1 MGYTHIFF
9 DLDGT
14 LTDSGEGITNS
25 GMYAFGQLGLP
36 LPDRAEFRK
45 MVGPPLKTGFSVLG
59 VPQEMIEDAIRLYRE
74 NYNRIGK
81 YQNRVYPG
89 IEEMLKALKE
99 AGCNLYVATSK
110 PEQLAREIL
119 EGFGLSGYFE
129 YIAGATW
136 DHSRESKDDV
146 LRHLI
151 SLTGAAEGTIMVGD
165 TQYDVLGAH
174 QRNIPCVGVTWGY
187 GLLEELEKADAEAVA
202 DTTEELLAYLLQD
215 ET

>member
-1 MGYTHIFF
+1 MRYSHIFF

-25 GMYAFGQLGLP
+25 GIYAFEQLGLP
-36 LPDRAEFRK
+36 RPDRAEFRK

-59 VPQEMIEDAIRLYRE
+59 VPQEMIEEAIRLYRE
-74 NYNRIGK
+74 NYNRVGK

-89 IEEMLKALKE
+89 IEEMLKDLKK
-99 AGCNLYVATSK
+99 AGCSLYVATSK

-119 EGFGLSGYFE
+119 TGFRLAGYFE

-136 DHSRESKDDV
+136 DHSRESKDGV
-146 LRHLI
+146 LRYLV
-151 SLTGAAEGTIMVGD
+151 SLTGTSEGTVMVGD

-187 GLLEELEKADAEAVA
+187 GLREELIRADAEAVA
-202 DTTEELLAYLLQD
+202 DTPEQLLTYLLEQI
-215 ET
+215 